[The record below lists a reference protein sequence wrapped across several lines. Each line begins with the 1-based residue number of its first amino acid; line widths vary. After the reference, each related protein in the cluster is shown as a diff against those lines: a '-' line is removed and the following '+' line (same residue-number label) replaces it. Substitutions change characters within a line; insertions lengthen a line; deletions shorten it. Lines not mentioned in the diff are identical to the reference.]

1 MANAVK
7 LIPHLPNIAQTTKI
21 SNVIADFIA
30 KMTSD
35 TSFCSTN
42 TVATRVK
49 EMGVPFNLLLDCAD
63 MSTIETFVGHSLH
76 SNVVK
81 SFNRVQIGRTVYF
94 SKQNFVN
101 GGISDMVKLTF
112 VFSYKDGDKFSM
124 KDILFL

>member
-1 MANAVK
+1 MANAEK

-94 SKQNFVN
+94 SKQNVGAKKREKLN
-101 GGISDMVKLTF
+101 CNIS
-112 VFSYKDGDKFSM
+112 
-124 KDILFL
+124 